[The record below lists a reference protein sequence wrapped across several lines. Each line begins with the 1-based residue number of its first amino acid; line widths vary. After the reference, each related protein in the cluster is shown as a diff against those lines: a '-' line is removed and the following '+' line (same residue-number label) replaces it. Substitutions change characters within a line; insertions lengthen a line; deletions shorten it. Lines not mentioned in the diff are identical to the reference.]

1 MKTAHR
7 APLAEW
13 AMYIPRMESGRFTAF
28 SKNGPF
34 GKPGILHSFRG
45 FRPPFGIPPDPQG
58 EGGIPGD
65 YLGITGGAGIREQN
79 FSFMSADR
87 SEKFLKKIQPGPEF
101 FLNFFL
107 KIL

>member
-1 MKTAHR
+1 MALLANR
-7 APLAEW
+7 AFYTVFGVLDPLLA
-13 AMYIPRMESGRFTAF
+13 Y
-28 SKNGPF
+28 
-34 GKPGILHSFRG
+34 
-45 FRPPFGIPPDPQG
+45 PPDPQG